1 MTGLGRFIPHVI
13 LLVIL
18 AGTGCKDGA
27 RPGASE
33 QSGTTPPPA
42 GRGLPGNGPA
52 AKATGHL
59 TGDPAGQGVFRGRVI
74 FRGDRP
80 KPRKLLVVKDV
91 AVCGII
97 DHLDDRLVVAEKGG
111 IRNAVVSIK
120 GVNGGRGI
128 ATMGD
133 DFVLD
138 QKTCAYFPHVL
149 LVPVGK
155 TLKVLNSDGVLH
167 NIHTYSSV
175 NPAFNVAQPKALKE
189 IKKTF
194 SRPER
199 IAVKCDVHG
208 WMSSWVIVVD
218 HPYHAVT
225 DEDGRFE
232 ISGIP
237 PGRYVA
243 ECWQEELGTVTAE
256 VTIGEGGGEASHDF
270 VYDAPAG
277 TASLN

>member
-18 AGTGCKDGA
+18 AGTGCNDGA

-42 GRGLPGNGPA
+42 GRDRPGIGPE
-52 AKATGHL
+52 AKATGQL
-59 TGDPAGQGVFRGRVI
+59 TGGSAGQGVFRGRVI
-74 FRGDRP
+74 LRGDPP
-80 KPRKLLVVKDV
+80 KPRKLQVVKDV

-97 DHLDDRLVVAEKGG
+97 DHLDDRLVVDHRGG
-111 IRNAVVSIK
+111 IRNAVVSIN
-120 GVNGGRGI
+120 GVKGGRGI
-128 ATMGD
+128 AAMGD

-138 QKTCAYFPHVL
+138 QKSCAYFPHVL
-149 LVPVGK
+149 LVPVGG
-155 TLKVLNSDGVLH
+155 TLRVLNRDGVLH
-167 NIHTYSSV
+167 NIHTYSSI

-189 IKKTF
+189 IRKTF
-194 SRPER
+194 SSPER
-199 IAVKCDVHG
+199 IAVRCDVHG

-232 ISGIP
+232 LSGIP

-243 ECWQEELGTVTAE
+243 ECWQEELGTVTVD
-256 VTIGEGGGEASHDF
+256 VTIGEDGGETRHDF
-270 VYDAPAG
+270 VYDAPAPS
-277 TASLN
+277 AALN